1 MSRTLCTLN
10 ANGLRASAKR
20 GFGDWLARKRPDVL
34 CLQEVRAQPDQVQ
47 DELRSPAGYNT
58 RWLCAEKKG
67 YSGVALYSRE
77 AADAYHEG
85 CGITWADREGRVLRG
100 DFGREIIVSTYVPS
114 GSSSE
119 ERLAQKFKFL
129 KAFPRYTAALLEL
142 DRPVAL
148 CGDVNIAH
156 TELDIHAPKRN
167 EKNSGFLP
175 EERAWLD
182 RLFDDVGWVDAFR
195 LVNQEPEQY
204 TWWSNRGQAWAKN
217 VGWRIDYQIVT
228 PGLAPRVRKA
238 AIYTAAR
245 FSDHAP
251 LIMDYEGELAE
262 F

>member
-10 ANGLRASAKR
+10 VNGLRAAAKR

-34 CLQEVRAQPDQVQ
+34 CLQEVRARPEQVS
-47 DELRSPAGYNT
+47 DELRSPAGYST
-58 RWLCAEKKG
+58 RWLWAEKRG

-77 AADAYHEG
+77 AADAYLPG
-85 CGITWADREGRVLRG
+85 CGIDWADREGRVLRG
-100 DFGREIIVSTYVPS
+100 DFGDEVIVSTYVPS

-119 ERLAQKFKFL
+119 ERQALKFSFL
-129 KAFPRYTAALLEL
+129 DAFPRFTRKLLKL

-175 EERAWLD
+175 EERAWMEQLFGERGWAD
-182 RLFDDVGWVDAFR
+182 VHRRLA
-195 LVNQEPEQY
+195 PEATGEAY
-204 TWWSNRGQAWAKN
+204 TWWSNRGRAFEN
-217 VGWRIDYQIVT
+217 NTGWRIDYQVAT
-228 PGLAPRVRKA
+228 PGLAARAHA
-238 AIYTAAR
+238 AVVHRLPR

-251 LIMDYEGELAE
+251 LVVDYDHPL
-262 F
+262 